1 MWQSDGEIY
10 AVVFIFSFGAGLLLG
25 VAAGVKIQR
34 SDTYYRCVSEN
45 KTMIYEEVHKLCTER
60 SR

>member
-1 MWQSDGEIY
+1 MWQSDSEIY
-10 AVVFIFSFGAGLLLG
+10 AVVFIFSFGVGLLLG
-25 VAAGVKIQR
+25 VVAGVKIQR
-34 SDTYYRCVSEN
+34 SDIYSRCINEN